1 MRVIAVGC
9 EYSGVTTLL
18 SALDEW
24 GTSRGIHFH
33 RGNPPTPRAPPP
45 HGPRCA

>member
-33 RGNPPTPRAPPP
+33 RGKPHP
-45 HGPRCA
+45 HGPAPGCS